1 MSQKFLYFSRLLFPS
16 PPFPSFLPLSCSPN
30 CSNVSR
36 VYLFLPIPGRDVS
49 HLTALRD
56 INDGG
61 IEHLD
66 AVLMLFLEVADLA
79 VLQGL
84 VKGVRR
90 LRDSDDIPDTPETEV
105 TAVDQ
110 HDEEA
115 EQKAES
121 VAGENVPPVV
131 SIVAH
136 SGHRTH
142 HGPHGHQALQPRFQ
156 KQRPIRQTVL

>member
-1 MSQKFLYFSRLLFPS
+1 ML
-16 PPFPSFLPLSCSPN
+16 
-30 CSNVSR
+30 
-36 VYLFLPIPGRDVS
+36 
-49 HLTALRD
+49 A
-56 INDGG
+56 
-61 IEHLD
+61 
-66 AVLMLFLEVADLA
+66 LFLEATDLA
-79 VLQGL
+79 VLQRL

-90 LRDSDDIPDTPETEV
+90 LCDGDNIGAPETEV

-131 SIVAH
+131 SVVAH

-156 KQRPIRQTVL
+156 KQRPIR

>member
-1 MSQKFLYFSRLLFPS
+1 ML
-16 PPFPSFLPLSCSPN
+16 
-30 CSNVSR
+30 
-36 VYLFLPIPGRDVS
+36 
-49 HLTALRD
+49 A
-56 INDGG
+56 
-61 IEHLD
+61 
-66 AVLMLFLEVADLA
+66 LFLEAADLT

-90 LRDSDDIPDTPETEV
+90 LRDSDDIGADTPETEV

-131 SIVAH
+131 SVVAH